1 MSENIRGA
9 FLMTGSML
17 AFVLNDALVKALSD
31 ELPVFQTIA
40 LRGIGVSIA
49 LLAVLLLRHGIRLD
63 YSRSDWRLVLVR
75 SLAEAAGAALF
86 ISALY
91 RIPLVNITAIMQSL
105 PLMLTLAGAVF
116 LLEPVGWKRGLA
128 IAVGFGGV
136 MLIVRPGGEGF
147 DRYSLLAVAAVVVI
161 ILRELVTRKLSPEL
175 PSILVGVCAAIA
187 STAMGLVG
195 MLWFD
200 WAAISGMA
208 AMQLAGAV
216 ACLMAGYILSVQAM
230 RIGDIAAV
238 TPFRYTG
245 LLFGLVLGYLVFDEW
260 PSPLTLLGAA
270 IVAGTGLF
278 TLFRER
284 RLARPPT
291 PPPLTPQ

>member
-17 AFVLNDALVKALSD
+17 AFILNDTLVKSLSD

-40 LRGIGVSIA
+40 LRGVGVLVA
-49 LLAVLLLRHGIRLD
+49 LSAVLLLRHGIRLD

-91 RIPLVNITAIMQSL
+91 RIPLANITAILQSL
-105 PLMLTLAGAVF
+105 PLMLTLAGALF
-116 LLEPVGWKRGLA
+116 LREPVGWKRALA
-128 IAVGFGGV
+128 IVVGFGGV
-136 MLIVRPGGEGF
+136 MLIVRPGGQGF
-147 DRYSLLAVAAVVVI
+147 DRYSLLAVAAVCVI
-161 ILRELVTRKLSPEL
+161 ILRELVTRKLSHDV
-175 PSILVGVCAAIA
+175 PSILVGVCAALA
-187 STAMGLVG
+187 STAMGLAG
-195 MLWFD
+195 MFWFD
-200 WAAISGMA
+200 WAAVSGKA

-216 ACLMAGYILSVQAM
+216 AALMAGYILSVQAM

-260 PSPLTLLGAA
+260 PSLLTLLGAA